1 MKYFLIIFLL
11 ISQLVTAQEI
21 QQLESYL
28 EGKDVRDI
36 CDDGNNL
43 WVATNGN
50 GIFQYNYRMH
60 EWYNFSTNNEKL
72 NHDFFYTITA
82 NKDFVWAGS
91 SDGLFIFNKKRNRWS
106 KRKFGKGGQLSNW
119 IRDVQYDSDLNAVWI
134 GRFKYLTK
142 YDLKR
147 RRFVDYDLTMNNN
160 MKTNTIKV
168 IKVDGD
174 SLVWFGTE
182 SGLHK
187 YDKSR
192 DLSDASTL
200 SFYNNDFNYFNGDG
214 DAVSISAMLVEQ
226 NNIWIGLDEFI
237 TKNNPNYN
245 LGGIYKYDRKN
256 SWTRFEARDGLKG
269 NGIYDMEITGDYI
282 WASLYQ
288 FSKNTK
294 DIYGRGVALINRF
307 TNEITMTNIDGLPL
321 IINSLHFDGTR
332 LWFGSNEGLF
342 AIDFTNKFVENF
354 VKEIND

>member
-1 MKYFLIIFLL
+1 MKYFLIISILFSHLL
-11 ISQLVTAQEI
+11 LAQNIEE
-21 QQLESYL
+21 LEVYL

-50 GIFQYNYRMH
+50 GVFQYNYRMQ
-60 EWYNFSTNNEKL
+60 EWNNFSARNEKL
-72 NHDFFYTITA
+72 TLNFFYTIAA

-91 SDGLFIFNKKRNRWS
+91 SDGLFIFNKKRKRWS

-119 IRDVQYDSDLNAVWI
+119 IRDVEYDDDLNTLWI

-147 RRFVDYDLTMNNN
+147 RRFTDYDLTMNGD
-160 MKTNTIKV
+160 MKTNIIKA

-182 SGLHK
+182 SGLHR

-192 DLSDASTL
+192 DISDESTL
-200 SFYNNDFNYFNGDG
+200 SFYNNDLNFFNGEG
-214 DAVSISAMLVEQ
+214 DAVSISALLIEQ

-237 TKNNPNYN
+237 TKNNPDYN
-245 LGGIYKYDRKN
+245 LGGIYKFDRIN
-256 SWTRFEARDGLKG
+256 DWTRYDSRDGLKG
-269 NGIYDMEITGDYI
+269 NGIYDMEITGDFI

-294 DIYGRGVALINRF
+294 DIFGRGVALINRI
-307 TNEITMTNIDGLPL
+307 TNKIEMINIDGLPKTV
-321 IINSLHFDGTR
+321 NSLHFDGTK
-332 LWFGSNEGLF
+332 LWFGTNKGLY

-354 VKEIND
+354 VKDIDD